1 MLTSEQIEKMTDDY
15 LDLQIKELNEKE
27 LKEEKYIN
35 DTKKEIEYIFKHI
48 KTNRHNY
55 NFKFI
60 EENDAMGNYNCVID
74 VQSEEYGLIIFNIH
88 YYDDYSYIELM
99 TSEQIQIL
107 KDYQKNK
114 IEINDEEESEF

>member
-48 KTNRHNY
+48 KTNRQNY
-55 NFKFI
+55 KF
-60 EENDAMGNYNCVID
+60 
-74 VQSEEYGLIIFNIH
+74 
-88 YYDDYSYIELM
+88 
-99 TSEQIQIL
+99 
-107 KDYQKNK
+107 
-114 IEINDEEESEF
+114 